1 MICYPMLK
9 KKKTSENHRIF
20 PGHGSFMALGC
31 LLYSTSETDT
41 YDIGLKI
48 TKCYTTCPQFGWN
61 LPAVGKKLSR
71 IWWFSEDL
79 LVLWVLTHANHRG
92 ERLWISWVF
101 ENWIFEGINHVS
113 WIFENCDT
121 PFQSLH
127 MHVSCKQNHIL
138 QGRCICIFIPVI

>member
-1 MICYPMLK
+1 
-9 KKKTSENHRIF
+9 
-20 PGHGSFMALGC
+20 MALGC

-41 YDIGLKI
+41 YDIGIKI

-101 ENWIFEGINHVS
+101 ENWIFEGLKVS
-113 WIFENCDT
+113 IMFHGYLKT
-121 PFQSLH
+121 VILHFSLYTCTYPVNRITFCRVDAFAYSSQLYKNWLL
-127 MHVSCKQNHIL
+127 VSTTWKKQMSHHTK
-138 QGRCICIFIPVI
+138 